1 MSRLRV
7 ILAEERHNVGRRKK
21 EQLLKLI
28 DALCDV
34 SFSKDSDLIGEWIKN

>member
-34 SFSKDSDLIGEWIKN
+34 SISKDSDLIGEWIKN